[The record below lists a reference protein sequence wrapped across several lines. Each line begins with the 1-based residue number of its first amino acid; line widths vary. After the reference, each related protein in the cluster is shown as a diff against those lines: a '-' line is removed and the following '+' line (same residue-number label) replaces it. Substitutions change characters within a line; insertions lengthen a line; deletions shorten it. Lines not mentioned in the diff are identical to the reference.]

1 MNKIIQRLKSKT
13 YWAGM
18 LGLALTAIEINSGLI
33 TGWMPAEYRPFA
45 VMLWP
50 LAMFTL
56 REITTEAIG
65 DK

>member
-1 MNKIIQRLKSKT
+1 MSQIIQRLKSKT

-18 LGLALTAIEINSGLI
+18 IGLALTAMEINSGII
-33 TGWMPAEYRPFA
+33 TGWMPPDWRPFA

-50 LAMFTL
+50 LTMFTL
-56 REITTEAIG
+56 RELTTTALG